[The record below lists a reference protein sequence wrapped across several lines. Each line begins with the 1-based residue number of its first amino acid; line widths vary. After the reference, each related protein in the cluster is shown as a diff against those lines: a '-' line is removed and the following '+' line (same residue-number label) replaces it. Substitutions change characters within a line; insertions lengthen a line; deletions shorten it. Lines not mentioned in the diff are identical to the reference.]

1 MDNKRLGKTLDIM
14 RLAEEAAARPDGISL
29 VQITEVFGVN
39 LRTAQR
45 MSRAL
50 EAAFPMVQTRTDKT
64 RRKWWQLSDSRL
76 LHMQGIRDSELSA
89 LEMGIRRA
97 ERDGAATEVAA
108 LTSLRNRLLGTMP
121 PTFARRAEV
130 DAEALLE
137 ARGHACRPGPRAQY
151 SAHVLGVIDN
161 ALKGPFTMQ
170 IDYAG
175 AQDIAP
181 RPRAVEPYGVL
192 FGMRGYLIARDID
205 NGGNG
210 RKYRHFRLDRIS
222 HAKLLQDSF
231 VRDPEF
237 DLGTH
242 ASRAFGSFHSE
253 AEYGPVEWRFAHSA
267 ADVARTF
274 IFHPDQHIQDEADGS
289 LTVRFTAGG
298 WLEMAWHLYQ
308 WGDAVEV
315 IAPAELR
322 GLVEAHRRCD
332 FPALP

>member
-1 MDNKRLGKTLDIM
+1 MDNRRLGKTLDIM
-14 RLAEEAAARPDGISL
+14 RLAEEAAARPEGISL

-89 LEMGIRRA
+89 LDMGIRRA

-108 LTSLRNRLLGTMP
+108 LTSLRNRLLATMP
-121 PTFARRAEV
+121 APFARRAEV

-151 SAHVLGVIDN
+151 SAHVLNVIDN

-175 AQDIAP
+175 AQDATP
-181 RPRAVEPYGVL
+181 RSRAVEPYGVL
-192 FGMRGYLIARDID
+192 FGMRGYLIAREI
-205 NGGNG
+205 NNAG
-210 RKYRHFRLDRIS
+210 KYRHFRLDRIS

-231 VRDPEF
+231 VRDLEF
-237 DLGTH
+237 DLAIH
-242 ASRAFGSFHSE
+242 AARAFGSFHSE
-253 AEYGPVEWRFAHSA
+253 AEYGPVEWRFAPSA
-267 ADVARTF
+267 ANVARTF
-274 IFHPDQHIQDEADGS
+274 IFHSNQQVQDEADGS
-289 LTVRFTAGG
+289 LTVRFIAGG

-315 IAPAELR
+315 IAPPELR
-322 GLVEAHRRCD
+322 SLVEAHRRRD